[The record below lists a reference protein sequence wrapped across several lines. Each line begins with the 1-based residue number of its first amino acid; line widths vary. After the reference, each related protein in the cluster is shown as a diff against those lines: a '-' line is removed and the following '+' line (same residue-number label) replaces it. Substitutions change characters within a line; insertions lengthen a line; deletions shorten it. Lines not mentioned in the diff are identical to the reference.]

1 MPNEVDDS
9 DLLQNCPFCDYSLH
23 TLPQEHICPECGQPF
38 DRRWRVF
45 GTQSDWQKW
54 TRPHRAFITTI
65 MVMTTAAVFIRI
77 SDMALR
83 ILNTTPV
90 TWSVLIRIGT
100 VYAGV
105 SVLVLGVIYA
115 ILKRSRRF
123 VILDE
128 QGVAIQHRRR
138 GTVER

>member
-1 MPNEVDDS
+1 
-9 DLLQNCPFCDYSLH
+9 
-23 TLPQEHICPECGQPF
+23 
-38 DRRWRVF
+38 
-45 GTQSDWQKW
+45 
-54 TRPHRAFITTI
+54 

-138 GTVER
+138 GTVERYAWDTIEKARLSLDVEIVLSVRGHARPVSLLRTSKEEAKACISVIKMFKARGTSLSDSKDA